1 VVVRRRGHSL
11 GEESEVMASENHNQN
26 FKRVVITGLGVAS
39 PLGCSVHEF
48 WHRLLEGKSGTVEIT
63 DIDLSACRTRIGA
76 LVQGYD
82 AAQHFSRKELQRL
95 NRTSQFALV
104 AAAEAI
110 AESRFAQH
118 YDGSRVAVI
127 VGGTIGGFA
136 ASEPVYQQFFDD
148 GTMSPF
154 ALPYLMNVGPASN
167 VSIRFGFKGPLMHL
181 DGACAASGHAIG
193 YAYRLIQSGVI
204 DAAVCGGADT
214 TLSRAVFQAWSN
226 MRTLSER
233 NNDPARASR
242 PFSLDR
248 DGIVLSEG
256 AGILILESE
265 ESALRRD
272 ANVYAEMNGYAAASD
287 GYHLTKPSLEGLTRA
302 MRLALAD
309 AGLQPR
315 QIDYI
320 NAHGTA
326 TYWNDMTETA
336 AIKEVFGSAA
346 YEIPVVSIKGA
357 LGHSMGATSAF
368 ELISCVLS
376 MRDSMLPP
384 TINLT
389 TPDPECDLDYV
400 KEGKRKHEITHAM
413 SNSFAFGGG
422 NAVLIVSRY
431 VPGKPTLKSRTT
443 QL

>member
-1 VVVRRRGHSL
+1 V
-11 GEESEVMASENHNQN
+11 
-26 FKRVVITGLGVAS
+26 TS
-39 PLGCSVHEF
+39 PLGCSVSEF
-48 WHRLLEGKSGTVEIT
+48 WDGLIEGRSGTIAIT
-63 DIDLSACRTRIGA
+63 DLDLSDCRSRIGGQ
-76 LVQGYD
+76 VRGYD
-82 AAQHFSRKELQRL
+82 PAQHFSRKELQRL
-95 NRTSQFALV
+95 NRTSQFAIL
-104 AAAEAI
+104 AATEAI
-110 AESRFAQH
+110 AESRLAEQC
-118 YDGSRVAVI
+118 DASRVAVML
-127 VGGTIGGFA
+127 GASIGGFA
-136 ASEPVYQQFFDD
+136 ASEPIFQQFFDE
-148 GTMSPF
+148 GTLSPF
-154 ALPYLMNVGPASN
+154 TIPFLMNVGAPSN
-167 VSIRFGFKGPLMHL
+167 ISIRFGFKGPLMNL
-181 DGACAASGHAIG
+181 DGACASSGHAIG
-193 YAYRLIQSGVI
+193 HAYRLIQSGVI

-214 TLSRAVFQAWSN
+214 TLSRAVFQAWSS

-233 NNDPARASR
+233 NADPAHASR

-272 ANVYAEMNGYAAASD
+272 ARVYAELTGYAAASD
-287 GYHLTKPSLEGLTRA
+287 SYHLTKPSLEGMARA
-302 MRLALAD
+302 MQLALSD

-326 TYWNDMTETA
+326 THWNDLTETA

-346 YEIPVVSIKGA
+346 YEIPVVGIKGA
-357 LGHSMGATSAF
+357 LGHSMGATSALEF
-368 ELISCVLS
+368 ISCVLS
-376 MRDSMLPP
+376 IRDSMLPP

-400 KEGKRKHEITHAM
+400 KEGKRKHDITHAM
-413 SNSFAFGGG
+413 SNSFAFGGS

-431 VPGKPTLKSRTT
+431 APGKQKPRTT